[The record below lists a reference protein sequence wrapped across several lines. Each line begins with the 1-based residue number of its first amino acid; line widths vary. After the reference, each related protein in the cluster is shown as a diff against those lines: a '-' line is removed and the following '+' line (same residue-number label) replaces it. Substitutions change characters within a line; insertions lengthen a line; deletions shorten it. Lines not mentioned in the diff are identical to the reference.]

1 MSRLQYLI
9 SFQAAGLAVKIEEK
23 GTSRRIL
30 YWDTLQALSSPAD
43 KEALLFFKKI
53 LTRFTR
59 DSETLA
65 FNKIEIPER
74 DVLEALR
81 LLAKTGHPLL
91 SEWHI
96 PAKVSWR
103 GDDAGLFSAWV
114 MREDVPIPIE
124 ACESVFP
131 AWCVWKGKAFPI
143 ASPLPWKWV
152 EPFLKGPI
160 LLEGTRKKRFLEEE
174 PPIQWLKS
182 EAAPRLHL
190 TDTTGCFANLE
201 RQNPEWEK
209 DLLEAGYMQKT
220 VGASHYF
227 CPSDQVGEALA
238 LLLDVGWEI
247 FLLGKRL
254 YRQTKIE
261 WDLREENGCAA
272 VRGKAFFQE
281 KQIPLCP
288 ALKQARL
295 FVEIDEGCAG
305 LLDQTKGELPDGEWV
320 GETLRVKRKNL
331 SQLIPLLGSP
341 EAGWEEAL
349 LRTVRGL
356 KGGAEWEAAP
366 PGPGFRGELL
376 PHQQKGLDWLWFLY
390 KQGFSALLADEMG
403 LGKTVQ
409 VLAFFSRLRTNLP
422 ILIVAPSSLLYH
434 WQAEI
439 RRFLPE
445 ASCIVH
451 TGAARGSKVPD
462 CQYLITSYALLR
474 LDVEILSVVDFE
486 AIVLDE
492 SHAVKTFTTQTAKA
506 ACLLK
511 GRFRI
516 ALNGTPIENR
526 AEEIASQFQFLMPG
540 LIQNIEAD
548 AGKIKPF
555 ILRRKKDELDLPEKM
570 EQISWVEMV
579 EEQRHLYDSFVTG
592 IKTGL
597 LKKVALAGAA
607 AHRMEILEAILRLRQ
622 IAADPR
628 LVGKEFKGAKAERLL
643 LDVEEAMQEKRKVLI
658 YSQFTSM
665 LALIGRELSWPFLY
679 LDGSVAPLERTE
691 RVRRF
696 QEDPGIPLFLL
707 SLKAGGVGLNLTA
720 ADYVLLFDP
729 WWNEAV
735 ENQAIDRAHRIGQK
749 KTVIAKRYIAP
760 STIEEK
766 MLQIK
771 SNKRKQ
777 AEALLESS
785 EGFNWTEED
794 LLHLLS

>member
-1 MSRLQYLI
+1 MLQYLI
-9 SFQAAGLAVKIEEK
+9 SFQGACLFLKIEEK
-23 GTSRRIL
+23 GAPRRVL
-30 YWDTLQALSSPAD
+30 YWDTLQALSSQRD
-43 KEALLFFKKI
+43 MEALLFFKKI
-53 LTRFTR
+53 LTRFSR
-59 DSETLA
+59 DSETLS
-65 FNKIEIPER
+65 FNKIEIPAA
-74 DVLEALR
+74 DVLEALC
-81 LLAKTGHPLL
+81 LLAKTGLPLL
-91 SEWHI
+91 SEWRI
-96 PAKVSWR
+96 PAKLSWR
-103 GDDAGLFSAWV
+103 GDDAGLFSAWLQ
-114 MREDVPIPIE
+114 RGDEAIPIE
-124 ACESVFP
+124 ACEKIFP
-131 AWCVWKGKAFPI
+131 AWCIWRGKAFPVD
-143 ASPLPWKWV
+143 SPLPWKWV

-160 LLEGTRKKRFLEEE
+160 FLEGTRKKRFLEEE

-182 EAAPRLHL
+182 EAPPRLHL
-190 TDTTGCFANLE
+190 TDSTGCFANLE

-209 DLLEAGYMQKT
+209 DLHEAGYMRKT

-227 CPSDQVGEALA
+227 CPGDQVREALA

-254 YRQTKIE
+254 FRQTKVE
-261 WDLREENGCAA
+261 WDLREVNGCVA
-272 VRGKAFFQE
+272 VRGIAFFQE
-281 KQIPLCP
+281 QQIPLCP

-295 FVEIDEGCAG
+295 FVELDGGCAG
-305 LLDQTKGELPDGEWV
+305 LLDRTKGELPEGEWV
-320 GETLRVKRKNL
+320 GETLRVKRTEL
-331 SQLIPLLGSP
+331 SQLIPLLDSS
-341 EAGWEEAL
+341 EVQWEEAL
-349 LRTVRGL
+349 FRTVRGL
-356 KGGAEWEAAP
+356 KERADLEAAP
-366 PGPGFRGELL
+366 AGPGFQGELL

-390 KQGFSALLADEMG
+390 NQGFSALLADEMG

-409 VLAFFSRLRTNLP
+409 VLAFFSRIRTNLP

-445 ASCIVH
+445 ASAIVH
-451 TGAARGSKVPD
+451 TGAARGSKVPQ

-474 LDVEILSVVDFE
+474 TDVEILTETDFE

-506 ACLLK
+506 ACRLR

-526 AEEIASQFQFLMPG
+526 AEEIASQFRFLMPG

-548 AGKIKPF
+548 VGKIKPF
-555 ILRRKKDELDLPEKM
+555 ILRRKKDELDLPDKM
-570 EQISWVEMV
+570 EQISWIEMV
-579 EEQRHLYDSFVTG
+579 EEQRQLYGSYIEG

-597 LKKVALAGAA
+597 LKKVAESGTA

-628 LVGKEFKGAKAERLL
+628 LVGKEFKGAKIERLL

-665 LALIGRELSWPFLY
+665 LALIGQELCWPFLY

-749 KTVIAKRYIAP
+749 KTVIAKRYITP

-771 SNKRKQ
+771 SDKREK

-785 EGFNWTEED
+785 AAFNWTEED